1 MSINNNQ
8 QYFNDTKFIKSIFKL
23 QDLPMDKA
31 KELAIVG
38 RSNCGKS
45 SVINSITNQKKLAV
59 TSKTPG
65 RTRAINYFEVEPKK
79 YLVDLPGYGYA
90 KVAVATKLAWGNLI
104 EQYLQTRK
112 SLIGIILIMDIR
124 HPFKPEDEQML
135 LFCKHNNLTTS
146 IILNKADQLSPNKAK
161 VTQQSS
167 IIHLQS
173 LDIHADIQIFSSIN
187 GIGIIELREKIID
200 WLQQ

>member
-8 QYFNDTKFIKSIFKL
+8 QYFNNTKFIKSIFKL
-23 QDLPMDKA
+23 QDLPIDNA

-45 SVINSITNQKKLAV
+45 SVINSVTNKKKLAV

-65 RTRAINYFEVEPKK
+65 RTRAINYFEIEPAK

-90 KVAVATKLAWGNLI
+90 KVAVDTKLAWGNLI
-104 EQYLQTRK
+104 EKYLQTRK

-124 HPFKPEDEQML
+124 HTFKPEDEQML
-135 LFCKHNNLTTS
+135 LFCKYNNLKTH
-146 IILNKADQLSPNKAK
+146 IILNKADQLSLNKAK
-161 VTQQSS
+161 ATQQSS
-167 IIHLQS
+167 IINLSS
-173 LDIHADIQIFSSIN
+173 LGIMADVQIFSSVN
-187 GIGIIELREKIID
+187 KVGVIELRENIIN
-200 WLQQ
+200 WLN

>member
-8 QYFNDTKFIKSIFKL
+8 QYFNNTKFIKSIFKL
-23 QDLPMDKA
+23 QDLPMDNA

-45 SVINSITNQKKLAV
+45 SVINSITNKKKLAV

-65 RTRAINYFEVEPKK
+65 RTRAINYFEIEPEK

-104 EQYLQTRK
+104 EQYLETRK

-124 HPFKPEDEQML
+124 HTFKPEDEQML
-135 LFCKHNNLTTS
+135 LFCKYNNLTIN
-146 IILNKADQLSPNKAK
+146 IILNKADQLSLNKSKA
-161 VTQQSS
+161 TQQSS
-167 IIHLQS
+167 RIHLQS
-173 LDIHADIQIFSSIN
+173 LGINADIQIFSSIN

-200 WLQQ
+200 WFK